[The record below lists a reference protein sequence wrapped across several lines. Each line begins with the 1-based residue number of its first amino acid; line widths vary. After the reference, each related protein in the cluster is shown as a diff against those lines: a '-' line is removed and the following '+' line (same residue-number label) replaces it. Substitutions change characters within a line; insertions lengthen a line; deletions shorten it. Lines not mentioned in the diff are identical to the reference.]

1 MTKQDLAEITAQK
14 CGLKVSESKE
24 LMDATFN
31 VLEGYLS
38 VEQGVTIPH
47 FGTFDVRMRKGHRFF
62 NFIRAKIMFAPRKLS
77 IFFHPSKEYK
87 EKIQQKLQA

>member
-1 MTKQDLAEITAQK
+1 MTKQDLAELTAEK
-14 CGLKVSESKE
+14 SGLKPSESKD

-31 VLEGYLS
+31 VLTGYLS
-38 VEQGVTIPH
+38 VEHGVTIPH

-62 NFIRAKIMFAPRKLS
+62 NFIRAKIMFAPRKFS

-87 EKIQQKLQA
+87 EKIHQKLKA